1 MLFNMRILTLLL
13 MSLFSWTVGQSQN
26 LKLPKKP
33 YVLVIGK
40 YKFISETV
48 IEQSPDLSQG
58 FSSAN
63 FGGTQLEMAG
73 DSTNTEPRYLNGD
86 SLRLW
91 TYLFQNDTF
100 RISYPQKIEKI
111 RIREITSDKSYIRY
125 DTTDHFDINKL
136 ADTIDIVELKKLLN
150 TEIQVFNEAKKMKIR
165 TIGVRM
171 IWPDGKQY
179 YTNYDKN
186 KFNQYPKIVEKAL
199 TLSPGGYFI
208 LDRVWYYNLE
218 KEQDGMSGTIGWLI
232 R

>member
-1 MLFNMRILTLLL
+1 MLFNMRTLTLLFI
-13 MSLFSWTVGQSQN
+13 SLISWTVGQSQN

-33 YVLVIGK
+33 YILVIGN

-58 FSSAN
+58 FSSEN
-63 FGGTQLEMAG
+63 FGGTQLAMES
-73 DSTNTEPRYLNGD
+73 DSTNTELRYPNGD

-100 RISYPQKIEKI
+100 RIDYPQKIE
-111 RIREITSDKSYIRY
+111 RIRVRNITSDKSYIRY
-125 DTTDHFDINKL
+125 DTTNHIDINKL
-136 ADTIDIVELKKLLN
+136 AGTIDIAELKKLLN
-150 TEIQVFNEAKKMKIR
+150 TEIQVFNGINKMKIR

-171 IWPDGKQY
+171 IWPDGRQY

-186 KFNQYPKIVEKAL
+186 KFNQYPKIVEKAF

-232 R
+232 K

>member
-1 MLFNMRILTLLL
+1 MRTLISLL
-13 MSLFSWTVGQSQN
+13 VWIVSWTVGQSQN

-33 YVLVIGK
+33 YVLIIGN

-58 FSSAN
+58 FYSES

-73 DSTNTEPRYLNGD
+73 DSSNTEPRYPNGD

-100 RISYPQKIEKI
+100 RINYPLKVE
-111 RIREITSDKSYIRY
+111 RIRVREISSGKSYIRY
-125 DTTDHFDINKL
+125 DTTDHVDINKV
-136 ADTIDIVELKKLLN
+136 ADTIDIAELIKLLN
-150 TEIQVFNEAKKMKIR
+150 TEIQVFNGVKKMKIR

-171 IWPDGKQY
+171 IWPDGRQY

-218 KEQDGMSGTIGWLI
+218 KEQDGMSGTIGWFI